1 MSNTP
6 ENWIQKNRV
15 LNVVSTVSSL
25 FSVSVVIQK
34 KNSFLFLGAKTRM
47 TMVILC
53 TAMMFIRTQQLGDIS
68 CIPPPTM
75 LAEFAP

>member
-34 KNSFLFLGAKTRM
+34 KKIFSFLGCQDKNDYGYIM
-47 TMVILC
+47 YCNDVYSH
-53 TAMMFIRTQQLGDIS
+53 TAAG
-68 CIPPPTM
+68 
-75 LAEFAP
+75 